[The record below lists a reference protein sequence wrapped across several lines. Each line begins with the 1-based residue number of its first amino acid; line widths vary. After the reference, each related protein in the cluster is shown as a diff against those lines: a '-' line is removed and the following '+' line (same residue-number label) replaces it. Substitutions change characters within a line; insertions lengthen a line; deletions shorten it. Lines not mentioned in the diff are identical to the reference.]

1 MNRPNL
7 FQIATSELSQDAFF
21 TWLMQWADPSNIQED
36 PTLCA
41 IGQDFVR
48 LLLGKSRD
56 CDDIMEIDKVV
67 VRRQVATMQDGPRK
81 RKGFMDIWVEVNDR
95 FLLVIEDKT
104 GTAEHSGQLDFYK
117 ETAEKHCTGKN
128 MLPSLIYIKTQDETK
143 SRINVVEEK
152 GFRFVSRKDLL
163 LFFKEHPVD
172 NDIYGDFVSNLDRI
186 EASSASFRTR
196 QIGEWSWG
204 SWCGFLSYLDE
215 VRDKNDWGEWK
226 YVANPSGG
234 FLGACWHFL
243 KWRDYMVYLQ
253 IEQNIHENKFGT
265 CRLCFKI
272 QHVKE
277 ENLKTRNEW
286 AKIILAHA
294 AEYGFKEI
302 RPAKCRKGENM
313 TVAVIDRTDWLGPDG
328 SIVDLE
334 QVVARLHKYEKFI
347 NESAKMTDKKYEEA

>member
-1 MNRPNL
+1 MNDDMNRPNL
-7 FQIATSELSQDAFF
+7 FQIASSELSQDAFF
-21 TWLMQWADPSNIQED
+21 AWLIQWANPANIQD
-36 PTLCA
+36 DSALCA
-41 IGQDFVR
+41 TGQDFIR
-48 LLLGKSRD
+48 FLLNKGGKCNS
-56 CDDIMEIDKVV
+56 IPKIDKVV
-67 VRRQVATMQDGPRK
+67 VRQQVVTIKDVPQK
-81 RKGFMDIWVEVNDR
+81 RKDIIDLWVEVNDR
-95 FLLVIEDKT
+95 FLIVIEDKT
-104 GTAEHSGQLDFYK
+104 GSAEHSEQLDRYR
-117 ETAEKHCTGKN
+117 EVAEKYCAEKN
-128 MLPSLIYIKTQDETK
+128 MLPTLIYLKTQDETK
-143 SRINVVEEK
+143 SIINVVTEK
-152 GFRFVSRKDLL
+152 GFCFIGRKDLL
-163 LFFKEHPVD
+163 DFFSTHSVE
-172 NDIYGDFVSNLDRI
+172 NDIYKDFVSNFDRI
-186 EASSASFRTR
+186 EALSKSFRTR
-196 QIGEWSWG
+196 PIGEWSWG

-294 AEYGFKEI
+294 AECGFKEI

-334 QVVARLHKYEKFI
+334 QVAARLHRYEKFLD
-347 NESAKMTDKKYEEA
+347 ECAEAI

>member
-7 FQIATSELSQDAFF
+7 FQTASSELSQDAFF
-21 TWLMQWADPSNIQED
+21 AWLIQWANPSNMQDD
-36 PTLCA
+36 PALCMV
-41 IGQDFVR
+41 GQDFVR
-48 LLLGKSRD
+48 FLLGKRREY
-56 CDDIMEIDKVV
+56 DDIRTIDKVV

-95 FLLVIEDKT
+95 FLIVIEDKT
-104 GTAEHSGQLDFYK
+104 GTVEHSGQLDLYRG
-117 ETAEKHCTGKN
+117 TAENHCAGKN
-128 MLPSLIYIKTQDETK
+128 MLLFLIYIKTQDETK
-143 SRINVVEEK
+143 SKINVVEDK
-152 GFRFVSRKDLL
+152 GFRFVGRKDLL

-196 QIGEWSWG
+196 PIGEWSWG

-294 AEYGFKEI
+294 AECGFKEI
-302 RPAKCRKGENM
+302 QPAKCRKGENM
-313 TVAVIDRTDWLGPDG
+313 TVAAIDRKDWLGPDD

-334 QVVARLHKYEKFI
+334 QVRERLNYYEKFI
-347 NESAKMTDKKYEEA
+347 NECVKITDKNYEED